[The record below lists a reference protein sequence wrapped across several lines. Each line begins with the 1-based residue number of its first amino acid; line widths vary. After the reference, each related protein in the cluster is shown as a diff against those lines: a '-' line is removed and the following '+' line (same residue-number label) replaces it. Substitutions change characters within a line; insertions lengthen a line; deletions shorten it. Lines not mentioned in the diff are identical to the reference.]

1 MYVVVVD
8 DPTARLGNLL
18 ETYARSLTR
27 RVDAAIA
34 VEFGIRG
41 AAASVLVAVLNWA
54 EGRSLEELRLPL
66 GITQPAAT
74 RIVDRLAADG
84 LITRSRRPDDR
95 REWIIGLTPAGRAR
109 ATHLVATRSAIV
121 ADDIADVAP
130 ELRDGLTTVLE
141 ALLAGQ
147 TTGRVSARSIC
158 RFCDAHV
165 CGHPVGCPV
174 TAAAN
179 HAEAQRRAAA
189 QEAS

>member
-1 MYVVVVD
+1 MYVVPVD
-8 DPTARLGNLL
+8 DPTARIGNLL

-27 RVDAAIA
+27 RVDAAI
-34 VEFGIRG
+34 VVDFGIRG

-54 EGRSLEELRLPL
+54 EGCSLEELRLPL

-74 RIVDRLAADG
+74 RIVDRLVADG

-95 REWIIGLTPAGRAR
+95 REWAIGLTPTGRAR
-109 ATHLVATRSAIV
+109 ATHLVATRTAIV
-121 ADDIADVAP
+121 ADDVAHIAP

-141 ALLAGQ
+141 SLLARQ

-179 HAEAQRRAAA
+179 HAEAQRRTAG
-189 QEAS
+189 QAS